1 MIRRKLIHSKKISFL
16 LRAVLTLLAF
26 TLVLLV
32 FYSYQEGIWRDI
44 FAYYRFFFDYKKLR
58 LFIISFGHF
67 SAVAFILIQA
77 LQVVF
82 APVPGEITGFVGG
95 LIFGNVWGTIYSTI
109 GLVVGSLAAFGISRS
124 LGMRFVEKVVKKDYI
139 DKFNYFVRHK
149 GVNVSFILFL
159 IPGFPKDSLCY
170 LLGLT
175 HMRVVDFI
183 LINVF
188 ARLPGT
194 LMLTMQG
201 TAVHTEQYRLFFILF
216 SASIVLTFVLYISR
230 KTVVK
235 IFLGALKKMRSLFR
249 TYRSN
254 K

>member
-1 MIRRKLIHSKKISFL
+1 LIRTKIIQSKKISYL
-16 LRAVLTLLAF
+16 LRSILAVLAF
-26 TLVLLV
+26 VLVFLV
-32 FYSYQEGIWRDI
+32 FYSYQEGAWKEI
-44 FAYYRFFFDYKKLR
+44 FTYYRFFFDYKRLR
-58 LFIISFGHF
+58 VFILSFGPYA
-67 SAVAFILIQA
+67 AVMFILIQA

-95 LIFGNVWGTIYSTI
+95 LIFGNVLGTLYSTI
-109 GLVVGSLAAFGISRS
+109 GLLFGSMVAFYISRF
-124 LGMRFVEKVVKKDYI
+124 LGLHFVEKIVKKDYI
-139 DKFNYFVRHK
+139 DRFNHFVRNK

-201 TAVHTEQYRLFFILF
+201 TAVHSEQYRFFFVLF
-216 SASIVLTFVLYISR
+216 SVSIILTFVLYVSR
-230 KTVVK
+230 NALVK
-235 IFLGALKKMRSLFR
+235 FFFHAVHWVHDRIRKDRSQ
-249 TYRSN
+249 
-254 K
+254 

>member
-1 MIRRKLIHSKKISFL
+1 MIKTKIIQSKKISYL
-16 LRAVLTLLAF
+16 LRAILAVLAF
-26 TLVLLV
+26 FLV
-32 FYSYQEGIWRDI
+32 FLIFYAYQQGAWKEI
-44 FAYYRFFFDYKKLR
+44 FSYYRFFFDYKRLR
-58 LFIISFGHF
+58 LFILSFGHF
-67 SAVAFILIQA
+67 SAIMFILIQA

-82 APVPGEITGFVGG
+82 APVPGEVTGFVGG
-95 LIFGNVWGTIYSTI
+95 LIFGNVLGTLYSTI
-109 GLVVGSLAAFGISRS
+109 GLVFGSLVAFYISRL
-124 LGMRFVEKVVKKDYI
+124 LGLRFVEKIVKKDYI
-139 DKFNYFVRHK
+139 DRFNYFVRHR

-201 TAVHTEQYRLFFILF
+201 TAVHSEQYRFFFILF
-216 SASIVLTFVLYISR
+216 STSIILTFVLYVFR
-230 KTVVK
+230 NVLVK
-235 IFLGALKKMRSLFR
+235 FFLNAVRRVRHFFQAGKSK
-249 TYRSN
+249 
-254 K
+254 

>member
-1 MIRRKLIHSKKISFL
+1 
-16 LRAVLTLLAF
+16 VLAF
-26 TLVLLV
+26 ALVFLV
-32 FYSYQEGIWRDI
+32 FYSYQEGAWKEI

-58 LFIISFGHF
+58 MFILSFGPY
-67 SAVAFILIQA
+67 SAVMFILIQS

-82 APVPGEITGFVGG
+82 APVPGEISGFVGG
-95 LIFGNVWGTIYSTI
+95 LIFGNVLGTLYSTI
-109 GLVVGSLAAFGISRS
+109 GLVFGSLVAFYISRF
-124 LGMRFVEKVVKKDYI
+124 LGLRFVEKIVKKDYI
-139 DKFNYFVRHK
+139 DRFNHFVRHK

-194 LMLTMQG
+194 FMLTMQG
-201 TAVHTEQYRLFFILF
+201 TAVHAEQYRFFFVLF
-216 SASIVLTFVLYISR
+216 SVSIIVTFVLYISR
-230 KTVVK
+230 NTLVK
-235 IFLGALKKMRSLFR
+235 VFFYAVHWVHDLIRKGRSR
-249 TYRSN
+249 
-254 K
+254 